1 MNVTISPKQAI
12 ALQLYRQGRT
22 ISQIQINTGLCREQI
37 VAAIDRAWTLRFLD
51 PAKPM
56 PPCRKR
62 TERTAS

>member
-1 MNVTISPKQAI
+1 MNPLTPKQAV
-12 ALQLYRQGRT
+12 ALQLFRQRRT
-22 ISQIQINTGLCREQI
+22 LGQVQINTGLSREEI
-37 VAAIDRAWTLRFLD
+37 VAVVDRAWTLRFLD